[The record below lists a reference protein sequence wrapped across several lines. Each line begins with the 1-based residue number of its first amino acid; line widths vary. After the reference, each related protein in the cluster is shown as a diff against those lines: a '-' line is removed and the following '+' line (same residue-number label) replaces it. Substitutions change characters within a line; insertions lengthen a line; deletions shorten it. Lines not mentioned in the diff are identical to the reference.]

1 MKKYLMTGIAA
12 LAMCG
17 MFTSCSHD
25 MSLYSG
31 SQSEQVLQKYEDT
44 FVETFGEPAPTQT
57 WGFGSTSAAGTRG
70 MTRAIIEEINDPFTN
85 YGNTDSYYKTAD
97 DVPENAVTYS
107 DFLNQ
112 DRWRRADWGGALDN
126 NAAMNSDAEILI
138 PDGEHTIKF
147 TGGKH
152 DFYVTGNATLNVPDF
167 INAARIYVL
176 PGKTFTLNMGNYI
189 NDLEIYVAA
198 NATLNYNSDK
208 LYRQDG
214 GAIIFN
220 RGTVNLKKDNF
231 EINQDA
237 VFYNEGSL
245 NGKNI
250 TSKPGDGHPSYF
262 YNYGDI
268 ELSGKFQLNSCANFY
283 NDGTFTVT
291 GETELTQGNSQ
302 IWWINKGIYTTSDF
316 KTAAW
321 NGTMY
326 NYCSMFITGDTYMTN
341 GQFYQMNGSYLEAN
355 RGLFNNFQ
363 FIMANGSGV
372 NFKQGTKWGQDGADF
387 RGKYDW
393 PHQGFVA
400 LDDNAKVWVRLG
412 GTNYVSA
419 HKGSALHAEGANM
432 TFGYENVEFYEGIS
446 IATTWDQ
453 ANYWN
458 QTSAQKLADAG
469 SENSIWDL
477 HNVKV
482 YTGDDFKKVTATPK
496 TPNCGATWTPNDEGG
511 EGGEG
516 GGETVDPVTEEIRII
531 GEDLTVNQ
539 RSDFDFNDIVFDVFW
554 THTPGSVEK
563 QIVKVKILAAGG
575 ELPIYIGNGD
585 NALEIHELFGA
596 ENPTR
601 NITVKTMMNT
611 TNGNHYYEN
620 PDGSIN
626 SNAYKC
632 PVVLLEDDWWH
643 GDNIQDIANSIQ
655 IRVYKPST
663 GSEFVLKAPKGDVP
677 SKIAV
682 DTDFEWCNERDN
694 IDDIYHGNF
703 KKYVKGESGYD
714 WNTWYK

>member
-12 LAMCG
+12 LAMGG

-25 MSLYSG
+25 MSLYNG
-31 SQSEQVLQKYEDT
+31 NQSEQVVNNYEQAFINT
-44 FVETFGEPAPTQT
+44 YGEPASNQT
-57 WGFGSTSAAGTRG
+57 WGFGETVASTRG
-70 MTRAIIEEINDPFTN
+70 LTRAIIEDINDPFTN

-97 DVPENAVTYS
+97 DVPESAVTYS
-107 DFLNQ
+107 EFLNQ
-112 DRWRRADWGGALDN
+112 DRWRREDWGGALDN

-138 PDGEHTIKF
+138 PEGEHTIKF
-147 TGGKH
+147 TAGKH
-152 DFYVTGNATLNVPDF
+152 DFYVTGDAILNVPDF

-326 NYCSMFITGDTYMTN
+326 NYCSMFVTGDALMQN

-355 RGLFNNFQ
+355 RGVFNNFQ
-363 FIMANGSGV
+363 FVMANGSGV
-372 NFKQGTKWGQDGADF
+372 NIKSGSLWGRDGDDF
-387 RGKYDW
+387 RGTYDW

-400 LDDNAKVWVRLG
+400 VDDDAKVWVRLG
-412 GTNYVSA
+412 GENKILD
-419 HKGSALHAEGANM
+419 HKGSAFHVEGANM
-432 TFGYENVEFYEGIS
+432 TFGYENVKFYSTMHYWSGDWS
-446 IATTWDQ
+446 NTVNNF
-453 ANYWN
+453 ANES
-458 QTSAQKLADAG
+458 TAESLAAAQ
-469 SENSIWDL
+469 SENSTWNL
-477 HNVKV
+477 HNVTKI
-482 YTGDDFKKVTATPK
+482 YTGDDFKEVTATPN

-511 EGGEG
+511 SE
-516 GGETVDPVTEEIRII
+516 GGETVEPVTEKIRVIA
-531 GEDLTVNQ
+531 EDLNAKESKTFDEG
-539 RSDFDFNDIVFDVFW
+539 SDFDFNDVVFDVYW
-554 THTPGSVEK
+554 THIPGNDDKSTQE
-563 QIVKVKILAAGG
+563 VKIKLMACGA
-575 ELPIYIGNGD
+575 EYSIYIGSDDD
-585 NALEIHELFGA
+585 NIEIHKEFSKVNDRGITGRTYTINTKGARDYNCPEITLRPDSWSGTTIKQVAKSILVRVSKSGTLYELSA
-596 ENPTR
+596 
-601 NITVKTMMNT
+601 
-611 TNGNHYYEN
+611 
-620 PDGSIN
+620 D
-626 SNAYKC
+626 
-632 PVVLLEDDWWH
+632 
-643 GDNIQDIANSIQ
+643 
-655 IRVYKPST
+655 
-663 GSEFVLKAPKGDVP
+663 KGRAA

-682 DTDFEWCNERDN
+682 GTDYEWCDEYQ
-694 IDDIYHGNF
+694 DINAKYYF
-703 KKYVKGESGYD
+703 QKYVGDPEAANK
-714 WNTWYK
+714 WNTWYKTLRPQE